1 MTALSNMPAQAM
13 LPLAAY
19 DLDELLRNARR
30 SSQTVLRADFAGA
43 ADKATVMNRIAE
55 GFALPKH
62 FGGNLDALYDCL
74 TDLSP
79 ASDADQPGFVV
90 ILQQLPVSAGFDR
103 EQRDALLD
111 VFREAADHF
120 FDKGVAF
127 RVFYSVAGARAA
139 QSAAQA

>member
-62 FGGNLDALYDCL
+62 FGGNLDALYDCM
-74 TDLSP
+74 TDVRP
-79 ASDADQPGFVV
+79 ASAADQPGFVV
-90 ILQQLPVSAGFDR
+90 ILQQLPVSEGFDR
-103 EQRDALLD
+103 EQRSELVD
-111 VFREAADHF
+111 VFA
-120 FDKGVAF
+120 
-127 RVFYSVAGARAA
+127 
-139 QSAAQA
+139 